1 MKFNPFNPGS
11 WPKWFRIFYAV
22 SSVIVGIVM
31 SIVFYVML
39 SSHPGMGQFRIFMIF
54 WMGLITVGNVAL
66 AFEKT
71 PWQKWNRKI
80 ADRNAEQKL
89 SDVRRLYDKGIISAE
104 EYEAGREEILSGTQR
119 R

>member
-31 SIVFYVML
+31 SIVFCVML
-39 SSHPGMGQFRIFMIF
+39 SSHPGMGQIRIFLIF
-54 WMGLITVGNVAL
+54 WMGLITVGNVAI

-71 PWQKWNRKI
+71 PWQKWNRKV
-80 ADRNAEQKL
+80 AEKNSKKTL
-89 SDVRRLYDKGIISAE
+89 EELREIYDKGIITAE
-104 EYEAGREEILSGTQR
+104 EDEAGREEILSGAQR